1 MSDDVFLGVAKQNN
15 EKKKKELIKKK
26 EMALKNN
33 KIVQEARTILV
44 QAKGVEN
51 YNIQELKVL
60 LQYYK
65 IKVTGLKKNELV
77 EKWKEVLQS
86 GANAPV
92 MEGWSVEEEEELN
105 KLTNQKVTIGDT
117 ALARHQ
123 CLIERQMGNI
133 IKNMS
138 KEKRDDLKRKLEK
151 LEEADDP
158 PENLHVMRNL
168 PPSHIL
174 EKQDNLED
182 PEGRKDSNILEASM

>member
-1 MSDDVFLGVAKQNN
+1 MMHLGVAKQNN
-15 EKKKKELIKKK
+15 DRKKNKLMKKKEV
-26 EMALKNN
+26 ALKNS
-33 KIVQEARTILV
+33 KIVQEAHTILV

-86 GANAPV
+86 WADAPV
-92 MEGWSVEEEEELN
+92 MEGWSVEEEEVLN
-105 KLTNQKVTIGDT
+105 KLMNQKITMGDT
-117 ALARHQ
+117 ALAPHQ

-138 KEKRDDLKRKLEK
+138 KEKEKRDDLKQKLEK

-158 PENLHVMRNL
+158 PENSHVMRNL

-174 EKQDNLED
+174 VKQDNLED
-182 PEGRKDSNILEASM
+182 PEGRKDSNILEAAM